1 MNIEKWIEENR
12 QHTYVD
18 DLEVYG
24 EDCISID
31 TLEQLLKTH
40 AIVPRNPTHNMAIKG
55 SMEVRLY
62 DSNST
67 VCRPIAVD
75 AYKAMIK
82 AAEND

>member
-1 MNIEKWIEENR
+1 MNIEKWINDR
-12 QHTYVD
+12 KFYVNPTTDAVDID
-18 DLEVYG
+18 DL
-24 EDCISID
+24 
-31 TLEQLLKTH
+31 LELNKTH